1 MENQEMLDI
10 YNNVSQE
17 EYDEYEAMYELLADH
32 NINIANDELKRA
44 LSYFILK
51 TYLLENKLIWSI
63 TDLE

>member
-1 MENQEMLDI
+1 MENTEMLDI

-17 EYDEYEAMYELLADH
+17 EHNEYEAMYELLADH
-32 NINIANDELKRA
+32 NINIPSNELKRA

-63 TDLE
+63 TD

>member
-17 EYDEYEAMYELLADH
+17 EHDEYEAMYELLIDH
-32 NINIANDELKRA
+32 NIDIPNDELKRA

-51 TYLLENKLIWSI
+51 TYLLENKLI
-63 TDLE
+63 